1 MSDPIPAQRERQAL
15 CDLFEQVGPDAP
27 TLSGD
32 WTTRDLA
39 AHLIVRERR
48 PDAAG
53 GILIAALAGRTER
66 VQADIAERPWTELV
80 AEVRNGPP
88 RWSPMRFEPADRAA
102 NTIEF
107 FVHHEDVRRA
117 RDEWTVRDLDPD
129 TRNDL
134 HRALKRM
141 ARPLARSAEVG
152 IVLDA
157 TDTGGTDPIVA
168 KRAEPSGTICGP
180 VGEIVL
186 YIYGRR
192 DQAEIELDG
201 ADDTVAAIESATFGI

>member
-1 MSDPIPAQRERQAL
+1 MSAPIPAQRERQAL

-53 GILIAALAGRTER
+53 GILISALAGRTER
-66 VQADIAERPWTELV
+66 IQTEVAERPWDELV
-80 AEVRNGPP
+80 TVVREGPP
-88 RWSPMRFEPADRAA
+88 RWSPMRFEPADRAM

-117 RDEWTVRDLDPD
+117 AEEWTVRELDAD

-134 HRALKRM
+134 HGALKRF
-141 ARPLARSAEVG
+141 AKTLARGSEVG
-152 IVLDA
+152 VVLDA
-157 TDTGGTDPIVA
+157 TDAGGSSPILA
-168 KRAEPSGTICGP
+168 KRAEPSGTIRGQI
-180 VGEIVL
+180 GEIVL
-186 YIYGRR
+186 YVYGRR
-192 DQAEIELDG
+192 AQADVELDG
-201 ADDTVAAIESATFGI
+201 DDDVRAALETAPFGI